1 MRSTFFTAALFTV
14 AMQSSAN
21 AVELT
26 NDNQLELA
34 QLVSESYG
42 MEQLSEMALSQLYDE
57 VLDIDDGTENIDSGN
72 ESTDGEVA
80 DNTELEAQMKA
91 KGRGKS
97 DKQAKNE
104 GAAQK
109 ATFQYVNSVL
119 SHATVV
125 PTDTSHDI
133 KRKNGQLKALA
144 KTI

>member
-109 ATFQYVNSVL
+109 ATF
-119 SHATVV
+119 
-125 PTDTSHDI
+125 
-133 KRKNGQLKALA
+133 
-144 KTI
+144 